1 MDTGPLAIHRHGPES
16 GVPLVLLHGFPLDSR
31 MWDDVV
37 DRLGDLPVILLDAP
51 GFGDSPSPEDVAAA
65 LGREPDPALETVADA
80 VAATLRSA
88 EVERAVVAGLSM
100 GGYILLALA
109 ERHRGLLAAVGLLD
123 TKVDSDP
130 DEAHA
135 TRLRV
140 AEEAERTGAEAVA
153 GMVDTVLGET
163 TLAERPEVVAR
174 MREWL
179 SEAPGESIAWAQRAM
194 AARPTRISAL
204 EDLEVPALVLRGA
217 EDGMSPQAA
226 AETMSRALGGPV
238 EVVVVPR
245 VGHMSAVEDPEA
257 VAEALRAL
265 HAAGLAAE
273 RV

>member
-100 GGYILLALA
+100 GGYVLLALA

-135 TRLRV
+135 TRLRI